1 MTSKNLVQITETMFA
16 DVLAALGLPSSS
28 FSALF
33 GGFLRGKIDESF
45 GILLE
50 ELRAGNMSEL
60 HVASENETVAVC
72 YRYLL
77 AARDGAARR
86 NLRLLAK
93 VMVGLAQRD
102 RLYSDEFNK
111 YAGVLENLTREQI
124 IYLGRYYA
132 LYQEEKRKADDEGK
146 AREAAKDR
154 LVDELIP
161 HQFPSEQHLEYL
173 VSQAVGLGLLLTSS
187 AWGTLV
193 YRFSPLMDEIAGMA
207 DFQEVLKR
215 EGEL

>member
-33 GGFLRGKIDESF
+33 SGFLRGKINESF

-93 VMVGLAQRD
+93 AMVGLAQRD
-102 RLYSDEFNK
+102 QLYSDEFNK
-111 YAGVLENLTREQI
+111 YAGVLENLTRDQI
-124 IYLGRYYA
+124 IYSAGTTRCTKRRN
-132 LYQEEKRKADDEGK
+132 EKRMTK
-146 AREAAKDR
+146 ARHRKLRKTDW
-154 LVDELIP
+154 
-161 HQFPSEQHLEYL
+161 
-173 VSQAVGLGLLLTSS
+173 LTS
-187 AWGTLV
+187 
-193 YRFSPLMDEIAGMA
+193 
-207 DFQEVLKR
+207 
-215 EGEL
+215 